1 MGSLQEH
8 ITGTILTWIRKR
20 RTASSSP
27 ESNAGV
33 QSTGAIAPAKLRE
46 VRFSDFDAVAELK
59 QRWGMTADSLENWK
73 RLWKGNPALMHGE
86 IGRPM
91 GWVLEAD
98 GVIVGYLGNISLRCR
113 YGNRT
118 LTAVTAH
125 GFVVEGPY
133 RALALSLAAAFFSQK
148 SVDLY
153 ISTTSIGP
161 VGKMALAFKSAYL
174 PQSDYDSVLFWV
186 LQPYPFAQALM
197 TKLNL
202 GPTAARIGSA
212 LSALAI
218 GSDKALRRRWAR
230 PSAAPF
236 TISEIALEDIG
247 DDFQALWTA
256 KLNERPRLF
265 ADRSPAVLRWHFEI
279 PGDRGSARVLCCHK
293 DGELV
298 GYAVIRTDTDP
309 HEGLRKSIIADT
321 LVRQDDPEIVRA
333 LWAAA
338 YKIAKLEG
346 SHVLEVLG
354 FPPSIRQAC
363 SEWKPNLR
371 KYPGCPYYYKA
382 ADPVLHKRLSDGA
395 AWYATP
401 FDGDAT
407 LIRPSYSSS
416 ILHGGL
422 GVQTED
428 SRESIASQVPVGER
442 TEVF

>member
-8 ITGTILTWIRKR
+8 ITGAILTWIRKR
-20 RTASSSP
+20 RSAPSSP
-27 ESNAGV
+27 EIDARAKS
-33 QSTGAIAPAKLRE
+33 SGAIAPAKLRE

-73 RLWKGNPALMHGE
+73 RLWKENPALLHGQIE
-86 IGRPM
+86 RPI
-91 GWVLEAD
+91 GWVLEAA
-98 GVIVGYLGNISLRCR
+98 GVIVGYLGNISLQCR
-113 YGNRT
+113 YGDRT

-133 RALALSLAAAFFSQK
+133 RALALSLAAAFFNQR

-186 LQPYPFAQALM
+186 LQPHPFARSLM

-218 GSDKALRRRWAR
+218 GSDTILRKRW
-230 PSAAPF
+230 PKPAAASF
-236 TISEIALEDIG
+236 IISEIAPKEIG
-247 DDFQALWTA
+247 EDFQALWTV
-256 KLNERPRLF
+256 KLKERPRLF

-293 DGELV
+293 DRELV
-298 GYAVIRTDTDP
+298 GYAVMRTDTDLQD
-309 HEGLRKSIIADT
+309 GLRKSIIADT
-321 LVRQDDPEIVRA
+321 VVRQDDREIVKA

-338 YKIAKLEG
+338 YEAAKLEG

-363 SEWKPNLR
+363 SEWKPYLR
-371 KYPGCPYYYKA
+371 KYPACPYYYKA
-382 ADPVLHKRLSDGA
+382 ADPVLHKLLSDGA

-407 LIRPSYSSS
+407 LIRASYSSS
-416 ILHGGL
+416 IVHGTHA
-422 GVQTED
+422 VQTED
-428 SRESIASQVPVGER
+428 SRDDIVSQVPVGER